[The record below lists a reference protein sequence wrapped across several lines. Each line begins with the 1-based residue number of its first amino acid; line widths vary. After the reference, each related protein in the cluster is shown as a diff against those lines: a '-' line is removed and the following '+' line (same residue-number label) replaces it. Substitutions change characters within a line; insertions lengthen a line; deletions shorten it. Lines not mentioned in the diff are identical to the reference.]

1 MAEGLSDL
9 EELILRCRRPAV
21 KGYITEAVAC
31 YNAGAYRSAI
41 ITTWIAVV
49 FDFVSKL
56 HELEMTGD
64 NRARVMLESFELAR
78 LHEDVKASLEFER
91 LLIARARDDF
101 ELFSPLEARD
111 FERLFEDRNRCAHP
125 SMVSAE
131 DPYQPP
137 AELARAHIRNA
148 VAHLLSLPPV
158 QGKAAVA
165 SVLKDVESEYFPSDT
180 EKAMEFFRAG
190 PFARARGVLVRN
202 VTKALLKDLLHK
214 GSTTSN
220 RKRRFAALNAVIY
233 IHRDSAELVLKESL
247 PQLVSKVED
256 SRLYR
261 VCYLLAA
268 VPEARGFVGAAAEI
282 KIRQYVEDASDE
294 GLAKAFS
301 TAVLIP
307 DLRPIVLSR
316 LAEANDETLASI
328 IDQDPSADY
337 LDEAITRFESSRSFD
352 SATVRFENLV
362 LPLARLL
369 TREQET
375 KILTT
380 YRTNN
385 QAWAARA
392 MAGLMS
398 DFLNQR
404 GQPAQNNKPEWKQ
417 LFDFVKSQAEWI
429 PSSEILVTSIKNAFS
444 FRSH

>member
-1 MAEGLSDL
+1 
-9 EELILRCRRPAV
+9 
-21 KGYITEAVAC
+21 
-31 YNAGAYRSAI
+31 
-41 ITTWIAVV
+41 
-49 FDFVSKL
+49 
-56 HELEMTGD
+56 
-64 NRARVMLESFELAR
+64 
-78 LHEDVKASLEFER
+78 
-91 LLIARARDDF
+91 
-101 ELFSPLEARD
+101 
-111 FERLFEDRNRCAHP
+111 
-125 SMVSAE
+125 
-131 DPYQPP
+131 
-137 AELARAHIRNA
+137 
-148 VAHLLSLPPV
+148 
-158 QGKAAVA
+158 
-165 SVLKDVESEYFPSDT
+165 
-180 EKAMEFFRAG
+180 
-190 PFARARGVLVRN
+190 
-202 VTKALLKDLLHK
+202 
-214 GSTTSN
+214 
-220 RKRRFAALNAVIY
+220 
-233 IHRDSAELVLKESL
+233 
-247 PQLVSKVED
+247 
-256 SRLYR
+256 
-261 VCYLLAA
+261 LLAA